1 LTKLNLG
8 FLSAPS
14 DDFYFS
20 NALIIHHVRTKEIT
34 TVQEETVGPSM
45 AISKEIEDATI
56 LPAEKP
62 KLSRLKRGFKTSRD
76 KMEY

>member
-1 LTKLNLG
+1 
-8 FLSAPS
+8 
-14 DDFYFS
+14 
-20 NALIIHHVRTKEIT
+20 
-34 TVQEETVGPSM
+34 M